1 MKLRVFCDDAA
12 VGWLEMPA
20 EATRR
25 PWALTFDKTPAVPLS
40 PHLAAAAG
48 QTISGDAVRH
58 FFVNLLPESPYAE
71 RVAARFDPKP
81 QTDAA
86 LLACIGQELV
96 GAYALSE
103 QALAAPSY
111 APLTLK
117 KLEQGLADSR
127 HRADA
132 IAFETQ
138 LPRLSLAGAQDK
150 FALWYDPTQTEPNRR
165 FKIPQ
170 GRAASTHIF
179 KPASTDT
186 RYGLLPANEFACAQL
201 AKVLGLRVADTDIVT
216 LGGVRVLVVRRFD
229 RERTGAEIKR
239 LHQVDLCQLL
249 NLPREKKYG
258 SEGGIDTT
266 ELFSACS
273 QLAVPALARRSLL
286 RAWLFHYLIGNHD
299 AHAKN
304 FSFQWNGSGWQT
316 APLYDLLSV
325 VPYLPAQPLSMGLL
339 DEHRPGWFEA
349 PHWTELARVAGVTR
363 PYLAGEMRAIAQAAE
378 RAAPGLAPL
387 LRAALTSEELEFL
400 AGRVNPVVAQRAE
413 WLIEGASMLVA

>member
-1 MKLRVFCDDAA
+1 MKLRVFCNDTA
-12 VGWLEMPA
+12 VGALEMPS
-20 EATRR
+20 TGS
-25 PWALTFDKTPAVPLS
+25 WTLSFDKTPDVPLS

-48 QTISGDAVRH
+48 QTISGDGVRH
-58 FFVNLLPESPYAE
+58 FFVNLLPESSYAE

-86 LLACIGQELV
+86 LLACIGQELA

-103 QALAAPSY
+103 QALAASAY
-111 APLTLK
+111 APLPLK
-117 KLEQGLADSR
+117 KLEQSLAESR
-127 HRADA
+127 NRADA

-150 FALWYDPTQTEPNRR
+150 FALWFDPAEKKSNRR

-201 AKVLGLRVADTDIVT
+201 AKVLGLQVAETSILT
-216 LGGVRVLVVRRFD
+216 LGGVRVLVVQRFD
-229 RERTGAEIKR
+229 RLRNGAEVKR
-239 LHQVDLCQLL
+239 LHQADLCQML
-249 NLPREKKYG
+249 NLPRERKYG
-258 SEGGIDTT
+258 SEGGVDTA
-266 ELFSACS
+266 ELFAACG

-286 RAWLFHYLIGNHD
+286 RAWLFNYLIGNHD

-304 FSFQWNGSGWQT
+304 VSFQWNGTGWQA

-339 DEHRPGWFEA
+339 DEHRPGWYQGA
-349 PHWTELARVAGVTR
+349 HWAELARLAGVTK
-363 PYLAGEMRAIAQAAE
+363 PYLAGEMWAMAEGAQKAAE
-378 RAAPGLAPL
+378 ALAPV
-387 LRAALTSEELEFL
+387 LRSALASDELDFL
-400 AGRVNPVVAQRAE
+400 AERVNPVVVQRVG
-413 WLIEGASMLVA
+413 WLQEGAAALR